1 LTNKSAVDQFVKADE
16 AVKISIFVDLDD
28 GLRTIELMEENLHLW
43 RNYNY
48 IKF

>member
-1 LTNKSAVDQFVKADE
+1 LTNDSAVGQIVLIDE
-16 AVKISIFVDLDD
+16 AGEVSIIGNFDD
-28 GLRTIELMEENLHLW
+28 GLGTIELMKENLHLW